1 MRTATRVVTSRRITI
16 DNLLPKFLVYFD
28 ASQNITMATSTNIS
42 QWVDRVSGL
51 VASQATSS
59 AQPLINNAAGNLY
72 VNMSSSS
79 RFLTINIPTPL
90 NINTSQAYFC
100 FSNAVFSC
108 TVNIT
113 NGITS
118 LEIGRASS
126 PYLLNSIIIFNGI
139 PTPEENLRIIEFL
152 KTKLAYNSQTLGA
165 VFDASDNFL
174 QVGRRVTSISSV
186 FFAGITNLSFCW
198 RSCHL
203 LTSFPFID
211 TSNITIFNGTWQ
223 YCQGL
228 TSFPLLDTSK
238 GTNFSEAWDG
248 CIGLTNFP
256 LLDTSNGTNFTGTW
270 GSCYALTNFP
280 LLNTSKGTTFNVAW
294 RYCSNLTNF
303 PANFFDSWVGN
314 PVASCFFRTWD
325 SCPKLTAQSVENIL
339 VSIAFSG
346 KSAPAGATGTQA
358 DITITYA
365 TNTGSLSTATTNAI
379 TTLKSRGWK
388 PTING
393 TYV

>member
-1 MRTATRVVTSRRITI
+1 MRNATRVVTSRRTTI
-16 DNLLPKFLVYFD
+16 DDLLPKFLVYFD
-28 ASQNITMATSTNIS
+28 ASRNITMATSTNIS

-59 AQPLINNAAGNLY
+59 AQPLINNTAGNLY

-79 RFLTINIPTPL
+79 HFLTINIPTPL

-108 TVNIT
+108 TVNIP
-113 NGITS
+113 NSITS
-118 LEIGRASS
+118 LEIGRTSS

-139 PTPEENLRIIEFL
+139 PTSEEDLRIIEFL
-152 KTKLAYNSQTLGA
+152 KTKLAYNSQTLS
-165 VFDASDNFL
+165 VHSSSL
-174 QVGRRVTSISSV
+174 SIERRTTNISSA
-186 FFAGITNLSFCW
+186 FFVSITNLMLCW
-198 RSCHL
+198 SGWVL
-203 LTSFPFID
+203 
-211 TSNITIFNGTWQ
+211 
-223 YCQGL
+223 L
-228 TSFPLLDTSK
+228 TSFPLLDTSNV
-238 GTNFSEAWDG
+238 TNFQWTWRYCYALANFPLLNTSNGINFSGTWDS
-248 CIGLTNFP
+248 CYALTSFP
-256 LLDTSNGTNFTGTW
+256 LLDTSNGTNFSQAW
-270 GSCYALTNFP
+270 SSCSGLTNFP
-280 LLNTSKGTTFNVAW
+280 LLNTSKGTTFSWAW
-294 RYCSNLTNF
+294 RTCSNLTNF
-303 PANFFDSWVGN
+303 PANFFDNWVGN
-314 PVASCFFRTWD
+314 PVENCFFRTWENC
-325 SCPKLTAQSVENIL
+325 SKLTAQSVENIL

-365 TNTGSLSTATTNAI
+365 THTGSLSTATTNAI

>member
-1 MRTATRVVTSRRITI
+1 MRTATRVVTSRKTTI
-16 DNLLPKFLVYFD
+16 DDLLPKFLVYFD
-28 ASQNITMATSTNIS
+28 ASRNITMATSTNIS

-59 AQPLINNAAGNLY
+59 AQPLINNTAGNLY
-72 VNMSSSS
+72 VNMGNS

-108 TVNIT
+108 TISIPNNT
-113 NGITS
+113 TS
-118 LEIGRASS
+118 LEIGRTTS
-126 PYLLNSIIIFNGI
+126 PYLLNSIIIFKGF
-139 PTPEENLRIIEFL
+139 PTPEEDLRIIEFL
-152 KTKLAYNSQTLGA
+152 KTKLAYNSQTLGG
-165 VFDASDNFL
+165 VFSASDTSL

-186 FFAGITNLSFCW
+186 SFAGITNLSSCW
-198 RSCHL
+198 QACFL

-211 TSNITIFNGTWQ
+211 TSNITIFNATWQ

-228 TSFPLLDTSK
+228 TSFPLLDISK
-238 GTNFSEAWDG
+238 GTNFRAA
-248 CIGLTNFP
+248 
-256 LLDTSNGTNFTGTW
+256 W
-270 GSCYALTNFP
+270 GSCYALTSFPLLNTSNGTTFSEAWTNCYALTSFP
-280 LLNTSKGTTFNVAW
+280 LLNTSKGTTFREAW
-294 RYCSNLTNF
+294 WWCNNLTNF

-314 PVASCFFRTWD
+314 PVASCFFRTWE
-325 SCPKLTAQSVENIL
+325 SCLKLTAQSVENIL

>member
-1 MRTATRVVTSRRITI
+1 MRTATRVVTSRRTTI
-16 DNLLPKFLVYFD
+16 DDLLPKFLIYFD
-28 ASQNITMATSTNIS
+28 ASRNITMATSTNIS

-59 AQPLINNAAGNLY
+59 NQPLINNTAGNLY

-100 FSNAVFSC
+100 FSNAAFSC
-108 TVNIT
+108 TVNIPNT
-113 NGITS
+113 ITS
-118 LEIGRASS
+118 LQIGRPLGGSF
-126 PYLLNSIIIFNGI
+126 LLNSIIIFNGF
-139 PTPEENLRIIEFL
+139 PTPEEDLRIIEFL
-152 KTKLAYNSQTLGA
+152 KTKLAYNSQTLSVFEGA
-165 VFDASDNFL
+165 SNSLLIA
-174 QVGRRVTSISSV
+174 RRITNISSA
-186 FFAGITNLSFCW
+186 FFVGITDFSSAW
-198 RSCHL
+198 H
-203 LTSFPFID
+203 
-211 TSNITIFNGTWQ
+211 GW
-223 YCQGL
+223 GL
-228 TSFPLLDTSK
+228 TSFPLLDTSSGINFSNAWRSCTSLTSFPLLNTSS
-238 GTNFSEAWDG
+238 GTNFAQAWES
-248 CIGLTNFP
+248 CSGLTSFP
-256 LLDTSNGTNFTGTW
+256 LLNTSSGTNFTQAWIICSG
-270 GSCYALTNFP
+270 LTSFP
-280 LLNTSKGTTFNVAW
+280 LLNTSKGTDFSYAW
-294 RYCSNLTNF
+294 YGCSNLTNF

-325 SCPKLTAQSVENIL
+325 SCSKLTAQSVENIL